1 MKKLL
6 LINTCGLVFL
16 LCGALF
22 CDEPPQYDNV
32 PHIEYV
38 ETKRERTMVNDAFVD
53 DIIPIIH
60 FEDGDGDLGLTNEN
74 LETAP
79 YNEGDNGIN
88 YFIDVLIKRN
98 NAFVPLELPFGY
110 SGHFFPLSPDGRIG
124 PLEGD
129 LKYKIRFDE
138 RTVSRLI
145 KRGDVL
151 KFRIRIRDRE
161 FHDSNWVDSDEIV
174 MFVPE

>member
-6 LINTCGLVFL
+6 LINTCGFVFL

-22 CDEPPQYDNV
+22 CDKPPQYDNV
-32 PHIEYV
+32 PNIEFV
-38 ETKRERTMVNDAFVD
+38 DTDRVRTVVNNNFVD
-53 DIIPIIH
+53 DIIPVIR
-60 FEDGDGDLGLTNEN
+60 FKDGDGDLGLTDEN
-74 LETAP
+74 LDSPP

-88 YFIDVLIKRN
+88 YFVDVLIKKN
-98 NAFVPLELPFGY
+98 NSFVPLELPFSF
-110 SGHFFPLSPDGRIG
+110 SGRFFPLSPDGRIG

-138 RTVSRLI
+138 RIVSRII
-145 KRGDVL
+145 KRGDIL
-151 KFRIRIRDRE
+151 KFRIRIRDRALNYSNTI
-161 FHDSNWVDSDEIV
+161 DSKEVV

>member
-22 CDEPPQYDNV
+22 CDEPPQYDVQPNIKYAKTDRV
-32 PHIEYV
+32 
-38 ETKRERTMVNDAFVD
+38 RTVVNNNFVD
-53 DIIPIIH
+53 DVIPIIS
-60 FEDGDGDLGLTNEN
+60 FQDGDGDLGLTDEN
-74 LETAP
+74 LDSP
-79 YNEGDNGIN
+79 PFNEGDNGIN
-88 YFIDVLIKRN
+88 YFIDVFIKRN
-98 NAFVPLELPFGY
+98 NVFVPLELPFSF
-110 SGHFFPLSPDGRIG
+110 SGRFFPLSPDGRIG

-138 RTVSRLI
+138 RNVSRLI

-151 KFRIRIRDRE
+151 KFRIRIRDRKLNP
-161 FHDSNWVDSDEIV
+161 SNWVDSDEVV